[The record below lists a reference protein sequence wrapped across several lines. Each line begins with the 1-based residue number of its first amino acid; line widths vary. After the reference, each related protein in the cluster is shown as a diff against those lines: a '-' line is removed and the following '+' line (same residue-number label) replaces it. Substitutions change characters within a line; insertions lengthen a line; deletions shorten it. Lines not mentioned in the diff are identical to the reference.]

1 MLWGVVVVA
10 AALAAELHHAGARL
24 DVGAVGV
31 VGHVGHA
38 DKRMVQ
44 SLVWCYTTF
53 LKIKKMVLNLKMD

>member
-1 MLWGVVVVA
+1 MLCVVVGVIPS
-10 AALAAELHHAGARL
+10 LAAQLHHAGARL

-38 DKRMVQ
+38 DERMVQ

-53 LKIKKMVLNLKMD
+53 LKIKKMVLN